1 MKYKADVETKF
12 ILKEYQEIDV
22 RLSCNEAFPL
32 DYRISIIMPHPEHL
46 GQHLVIG
53 WSITFIAIINS
64 S

>member
-22 RLSCNEAFPL
+22 KLSCNEVFPL

-46 GQHLVIG
+46 GQYLVIG
-53 WSITFIAIINS
+53 
-64 S
+64 